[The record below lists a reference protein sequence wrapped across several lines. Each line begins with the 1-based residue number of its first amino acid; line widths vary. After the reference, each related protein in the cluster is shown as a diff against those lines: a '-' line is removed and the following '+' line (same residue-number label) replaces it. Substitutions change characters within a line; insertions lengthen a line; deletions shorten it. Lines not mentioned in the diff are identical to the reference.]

1 MFGIGF
7 FEFVVIA
14 IIIIIF
20 LGPDKLPEAFMKV
33 VKTLKTVSKTVHEA
47 KSAIEEEINLEE
59 LKEDS
64 KKYRALLEKNTQDV
78 KKSFSLEEL
87 ENIKEDAAEVNS
99 AINELKTKKT
109 DGKQKNPNIHAD
121 ESKKENPNEA
131 K

>member
-33 VKTLKTVSKTVHEA
+33 VKTLKTISKTVHEA

-64 KKYRALLEKNTQDV
+64 KKYRALLEKNT
-78 KKSFSLEEL
+78 KSIKENLSFEEL
-87 ENIKEDAAEVNS
+87 ENIQNSAAEVNS
-99 AINELKTKKT
+99 AINEMKTEKS
-109 DGKQKNPNIHAD
+109 KND
-121 ESKKENPNEA
+121 KKENQDEA

>member
-20 LGPDKLPEAFMKV
+20 LGPDKLPEAFIKV
-33 VKTLKTVSKTVHEA
+33 VKTLKNISKTVYEA
-47 KSAIEEEINLEE
+47 KGAIEKEINLEE

-64 KKYRALLEKNTQDV
+64 KKYRALLEKNT
-78 KKSFSLEEL
+78 KSIKESLSFEEL
-87 ENIKEDAAEVNS
+87 ENIQNSATEVNS
-99 AINELKTKKT
+99 AINELKTKKAK
-109 DGKQKNPNIHAD
+109 DDKKDN
-121 ESKKENPNEA
+121 SKEA